1 MSIFSINDNSNYGS
15 ILSQSKANK
24 ESKENSKISF
34 ANTFLKQNASK
45 LNEIQNANSQTLA
58 RSEVLSNNNALSNN
72 SNSTNISNSSNTNL
86 SINNATKTSSPN
98 YDISSEFK
106 NSIYTLK
113 YKQAD
118 TSNIVS
124 LAYGYGVDANGYMGS
139 DFNKAAGLPE
149 DFKIHK
155 STLDEIKKAAENDP
169 VVSSTKEYLGVSEYY
184 TNIDMAETIKQY
196 YNLFFNALGQSF
208 PNDKTSFSEADIN
221 SMPSGYAID
230 GFYNGYGAFKHPDAI
245 RNDDIAIKSIADYS
259 NVLISNIYR
268 SQEQLNEAN
277 SIYSDSA
284 GLISGIK
291 PETLGLSL
299 EEIKNV
305 SKGEDWQFNPDMSV
319 YPQNEYGSYSKEA
332 LFMSLIKSQ
341 EGRILYSPKTT
352 LNPTIEAYNR
362 AMAKESF
369 SGPAIHLDSIM
380 TGKSDFK
387 SFFRYWAE
395 RGIAEGDLYM
405 YENNIPK
412 ESAMGNWALDAE
424 IKQALANGWKAKP
437 STINSYAD
445 SIMDRLNNLIGQTRV

>member
-34 ANTFLKQNASK
+34 ANAFLKQNASK
-45 LNEIQNANSQTLA
+45 LSDIESKNSQTLA
-58 RSEVLSNNNALSNN
+58 RSEILSNNNALNN
-72 SNSTNISNSSNTNL
+72 SSNSTNISNSSNTNL
-86 SINNATKTSSPN
+86 SINNTTKTSSPN

-113 YKQAD
+113 YKQVD
-118 TSNIVS
+118 LNTNT
-124 LAYGYGVDANGYMGS
+124 AYGYSVDKDGYMGS

-196 YNLFFNALGQSF
+196 YNLFSNALGQSF

-221 SMPSGYAID
+221 SMPSGYGVSGTQWMD
-230 GFYNGYGAFKHPDAI
+230 F
-245 RNDDIAIKSIADYS
+245 NDPS
-259 NVLISNIYR
+259 NRMNITGLKDFSNSLISNIYKTP
-268 SQEQLNEAN
+268 EQAKEAN
-277 SIYSDSA
+277 DLWADSGYMID
-284 GLISGIK
+284 GLLPK
-291 PETLGLSL
+291 TLGLSL

-319 YPQNEYGSYSKEA
+319 YPQNEDGSYSKET
-332 LFMSLIKSQ
+332 LFMSFLKSQ
-341 EGRILYSPKTT
+341 GGQPVESSETT
-352 LNPTIEAYNR
+352 LNPKVEAYNT

-369 SGPAIHLDSIM
+369 STTSVDIGDIM
-380 TGKSDFK
+380 TGKVDFASLFK
-387 SFFRYWAE
+387 YLASKN
-395 RGIAEGDLYM
+395 GKLEGQLYM

-412 ESAMGNWALDAE
+412 ESAIGNWALDAE

>member
-1 MSIFSINDNSNYGS
+1 MSIFSINDNSNYNS

-34 ANTFLKQNASK
+34 ANAFLKQNASK
-45 LNEIQNANSQTLA
+45 LSDIESKNSQTLA
-58 RSEVLSNNNALSNN
+58 RSEILSNNNALSNN

-118 TSNIVS
+118 ISNIVS

-155 STLDEIKKAAENDP
+155 STLDEIKKAAENEPYIADM
-169 VVSSTKEYLGVSEYY
+169 KQYFGVSEYY

-196 YNLFFNALGQSF
+196 YNLFSNALGQSF

-221 SMPSGYAID
+221 SMPKGYAI
-230 GFYNGYGAFKHPDAI
+230 NG
-245 RNDDIAIKSIADYS
+245 IKSMDFNDPS
-259 NVLISNIYR
+259 NRMNITHLRDFSNSLISNVYKTP
-268 SQEQLNEAN
+268 EQAKEADE
-277 SIYSDSA
+277 IWLDSGCMIK
-284 GLISGIK
+284 GLSS
-291 PETLGLSL
+291 ETLGLSL

-319 YPQNEYGSYSKEA
+319 YPQNENGSYSKET
-332 LFMSLIKSQ
+332 LFMSFLKSQ
-341 EGRILYSPKTT
+341 GGQPVESLKTT
-352 LNPTIEAYNR
+352 LNPKVEAYNR

-395 RGIAEGDLYM
+395 RGIEEGDLYM

-424 IKQALANGWKAKP
+424 IKQAIANGWKAKP

>member
-15 ILSQSKANK
+15 MLSQAKANK

-34 ANTFLKQNASK
+34 TNAFLKQNASK
-45 LNEIQNANSQTLA
+45 LNEIQNTNSQTLV
-58 RSEVLSNNNALSNN
+58 RSEVLNSINTTNTSNN
-72 SNSTNISNSSNTNL
+72 TNFSISS
-86 SINNATKTSSPN
+86 KTSSPN

-118 TSNIVS
+118 ISNNT
-124 LAYGYGVDANGYMGS
+124 AYGYSVDKDGYMGS

-169 VVSSTKEYLGVSEYY
+169 VVSSTKEYLGVSSYY
-184 TNIDMAETIKQY
+184 SNIDIANTIKQY
-196 YNLFFNALGQSF
+196 YNLFSNALGQSF

-221 SMPSGYAID
+221 SMPSGYGVSGTQWMD
-230 GFYNGYGAFKHPDAI
+230 FNEP
-245 RNDDIAIKSIADYS
+245 S
-259 NVLISNIYR
+259 NRMNITGLKDFSNSLISNVYKTP
-268 SQEQLNEAN
+268 EQAKEADE
-277 SIYSDSA
+277 IWLDSGCMIK
-284 GLISGIK
+284 GLSS
-291 PETLGLSL
+291 ETLGLSL

-305 SKGEDWQFNPDMSV
+305 SRGEDWQFNPDMSV
-319 YPQNEYGSYSKEA
+319 YPQNEDGSYSKET
-332 LFMSLIKSQ
+332 LFMSFLKAQGGQPVES
-341 EGRILYSPKTT
+341 LKTT
-352 LNPTIEAYNR
+352 LNPKLEAYKR

-369 SGPAIHLDSIM
+369 SGPAINIDSIM

-395 RGIAEGDLYM
+395 RGIEGDLYM
-405 YENNIPK
+405 YENNISK

-437 STINSYAD
+437 STIDSYAD
-445 SIMDRLNNLIGQTRV
+445 SIMDRLNNLLGQTRV

>member
-15 ILSQSKANK
+15 ILSQAKANK

-34 ANTFLKQNASK
+34 ANAFLKQNASK
-45 LNEIQNANSQTLA
+45 LNEIQSANSQTLA
-58 RSEVLSNNNALSNN
+58 RSEAL
-72 SNSTNISNSSNTNL
+72 NSTNTTNTSNNTNF
-86 SINNATKTSSPN
+86 SISSKTSSPN

-118 TSNIVS
+118 ISTSTNT
-124 LAYGYGVDANGYMGS
+124 AYGYSVDKDGYMGS

-196 YNLFFNALGQSF
+196 YNLFSNALGQSF

-221 SMPSGYAID
+221 SMPKGYAI
-230 GFYNGYGAFKHPDAI
+230 NG
-245 RNDDIAIKSIADYS
+245 IKSMDFNDPS
-259 NVLISNIYR
+259 NRMNITHLRDFSNSLISNVYKTP
-268 SQEQLNEAN
+268 EQAKEADE
-277 SIYSDSA
+277 IWLDSGCMIK
-284 GLISGIK
+284 GLSS
-291 PETLGLSL
+291 ETLGLSL

-319 YPQNEYGSYSKEA
+319 YPQNEDGSYSKET
-332 LFMSLIKSQ
+332 LFMSFLKSQ
-341 EGRILYSPKTT
+341 GGQPVESLKTT
-352 LNPTIEAYNR
+352 LNPKVEAYNR

-395 RGIAEGDLYM
+395 RGIEEGDLYM

-424 IKQALANGWKAKP
+424 IKQAIANGWKAKP

>member
-1 MSIFSINDNSNYGS
+1 MNDNSNYNS
-15 ILSQSKANK
+15 ILSQAKANK

-34 ANTFLKQNASK
+34 ANAFLKQNASK
-45 LNEIQNANSQTLA
+45 LNEIQSANSQTLI
-58 RSEVLSNNNALSNN
+58 RNEVL
-72 SNSTNISNSSNTNL
+72 NSTNTTNTSNNTNF
-86 SINNATKTSSPN
+86 STSSKTSSPN

-118 TSNIVS
+118 ISNNT
-124 LAYGYGVDANGYMGS
+124 AYGYSVDKDG

-196 YNLFFNALGQSF
+196 YNLFSNALGQSF

-221 SMPSGYAID
+221 SMPSGYGVSGTQWMD
-230 GFYNGYGAFKHPDAI
+230 F
-245 RNDDIAIKSIADYS
+245 NDPS
-259 NVLISNIYR
+259 NRMNITGLKDFSNSLISNVYKTP
-268 SQEQLNEAN
+268 EQAKEADDLWA
-277 SIYSDSA
+277 DSGYMID
-284 GLISGIK
+284 GLLPK
-291 PETLGLSL
+291 TLGLSL

-319 YPQNEYGSYSKEA
+319 YPQNEDGSYSKET
-332 LFMSLIKSQ
+332 LFMSFLKSQ
-341 EGRILYSPKTT
+341 GGQPVESPKTT

-362 AMAKESF
+362 TMAKESF

-424 IKQALANGWKAKP
+424 IKQALANGWKA
-437 STINSYAD
+437 SSESINSYVG
-445 SIMDRLNNLIGQTRV
+445 SIMDRLNNLIGQTRVYRF

>member
-15 ILSQSKANK
+15 ILSQAKANK

-34 ANTFLKQNASK
+34 ANAFLKQNASK
-45 LNEIQNANSQTLA
+45 LSDIESKNSQTLA
-58 RSEVLSNNNALSNN
+58 RSEILSNNNALSNN
-72 SNSTNISNSSNTNL
+72 SNSTNTTNTSNNTNF
-86 SINNATKTSSPN
+86 SISSKTSSPN

-113 YKQAD
+113 YKQVDLNTD
-118 TSNIVS
+118 T
-124 LAYGYGVDANGYMGS
+124 AYGYSVDKDGYMGS

-196 YNLFFNALGQSF
+196 YNLFSNALGQSF

-221 SMPSGYAID
+221 SMPSGYGVSGTQWMD
-230 GFYNGYGAFKHPDAI
+230 F
-245 RNDDIAIKSIADYS
+245 NDPS
-259 NVLISNIYR
+259 NRMNITGLKDFSNSLISNIYKTP
-268 SQEQLNEAN
+268 EQAKEAN
-277 SIYSDSA
+277 DLWADSGYMID
-284 GLISGIK
+284 GLLPK
-291 PETLGLSL
+291 TLGLSL

-319 YPQNEYGSYSKEA
+319 YPQNEDGSYSKET
-332 LFMSLIKSQ
+332 LFMSFLKSQ
-341 EGRILYSPKTT
+341 GGQPVESSETT
-352 LNPTIEAYNR
+352 LNPKVEAYNT

-369 SGPAIHLDSIM
+369 STTSVDIGDIM
-380 TGKSDFK
+380 TGKVDFASLFK
-387 SFFRYWAE
+387 YLASKN
-395 RGIAEGDLYM
+395 GKLEGQLYM

-412 ESAMGNWALDAE
+412 ESAIGNWALDAE

>member
-15 ILSQSKANK
+15 ILSQAKANK

-34 ANTFLKQNASK
+34 ANAFLKQNASK

-58 RSEVLSNNNALSNN
+58 RSEVL
-72 SNSTNISNSSNTNL
+72 NSTNTTNTSNNTNF
-86 SINNATKTSSPN
+86 SISSKTSSPN

-118 TSNIVS
+118 ISNTSINT
-124 LAYGYGVDANGYMGS
+124 AYGYSVDKDGYMGE

-169 VVSSTKEYLGVSEYY
+169 VASSTKEYLGVSEYY

-196 YNLFFNALGQSF
+196 YNLFSNALGQSF

-221 SMPSGYAID
+221 SMPSGYGVSGTQWMD
-230 GFYNGYGAFKHPDAI
+230 F
-245 RNDDIAIKSIADYS
+245 NDPS
-259 NVLISNIYR
+259 NRMNITGLKDFSNSLISNVYKTP
-268 SQEQLNEAN
+268 EQAKEADDLWV
-277 SIYSDSA
+277 DSGYMID
-284 GLISGIK
+284 GLLPK
-291 PETLGLSL
+291 TLGLSL

-319 YPQNEYGSYSKEA
+319 YPQNEDGSYSKEA
-332 LFMSLIKSQ
+332 LFMSFLKAQ
-341 EGRILYSPKTT
+341 NGQPVESPKTT

-369 SGPAIHLDSIM
+369 STTSVDIGDIM
-380 TGKSDFK
+380 TGKVDFASLFK
-387 SFFRYWAE
+387 YLASKN
-395 RGIAEGDLYM
+395 GKLEGQLYM

-424 IKQALANGWKAKP
+424 IKQAIANGWKAKP

>member
-1 MSIFSINDNSNYGS
+1 MSIFSINDNSNYNS
-15 ILSQSKANK
+15 ILSQAKANK

-34 ANTFLKQNASK
+34 ANAFLKQNASK

-58 RSEVLSNNNALSNN
+58 RSEAL
-72 SNSTNISNSSNTNL
+72 NSTNTTNTSNNTNF
-86 SINNATKTSSPN
+86 SISSKTSSPN

-118 TSNIVS
+118 LNTNT
-124 LAYGYGVDANGYMGS
+124 AYGYSVDKDGYMGS

-169 VVSSTKEYLGVSEYY
+169 VVSSTKEYLGVSSYY
-184 TNIDMAETIKQY
+184 SNIDIANTIKQY
-196 YNLFFNALGQSF
+196 YNLFSNALGQSF

-221 SMPSGYAID
+221 SMPSGYGVSGTQWMD
-230 GFYNGYGAFKHPDAI
+230 FNEP
-245 RNDDIAIKSIADYS
+245 S
-259 NVLISNIYR
+259 NRMNITGLKDFSNSLISNVYKTP
-268 SQEQLNEAN
+268 EQAKEADE
-277 SIYSDSA
+277 IWLDSGCMIK
-284 GLISGIK
+284 GLSS
-291 PETLGLSL
+291 ETLGLSL

-305 SKGEDWQFNPDMSV
+305 SRGEDWQFNPDMSV
-319 YPQNEYGSYSKEA
+319 YPQNEDGSYSKET
-332 LFMSLIKSQ
+332 LFMSFLKAQGGQPVES
-341 EGRILYSPKTT
+341 LKTT
-352 LNPTIEAYNR
+352 LNPKLEAYKR

-369 SGPAIHLDSIM
+369 SGPAINIDSIM

-395 RGIAEGDLYM
+395 RGIEGDLYM
-405 YENNIPK
+405 YENNISK

-437 STINSYAD
+437 STIDSYAD
-445 SIMDRLNNLIGQTRV
+445 SIMDRLNNLLGQTRV

>member
-1 MSIFSINDNSNYGS
+1 MSIFSINDNSNYNS

-34 ANTFLKQNASK
+34 ANAFLKQNASK
-45 LNEIQNANSQTLA
+45 LNEIQSANSQTLA
-58 RSEVLSNNNALSNN
+58 RSEVL
-72 SNSTNISNSSNTNL
+72 NSTNTTNTSNNTNF
-86 SINNATKTSSPN
+86 SISSKTSSPN

-118 TSNIVS
+118 ISNNT
-124 LAYGYGVDANGYMGS
+124 AYGYSVDKDGYMGS

-169 VVSSTKEYLGVSEYY
+169 VASSTKEYLGVSEYY

-196 YNLFFNALGQSF
+196 YNLFSNALGQSF

-221 SMPSGYAID
+221 SMPSGYGVSGTQWMD
-230 GFYNGYGAFKHPDAI
+230 F
-245 RNDDIAIKSIADYS
+245 NDPS
-259 NVLISNIYR
+259 NRMNITGLKDFSNSLISNVYKTH
-268 SQEQLNEAN
+268 EQAKEADDLWV
-277 SIYSDSA
+277 DSGYMID
-284 GLISGIK
+284 GLLPK
-291 PETLGLSL
+291 TLGLSL

-319 YPQNEYGSYSKEA
+319 YPQNEDGSYSKEA
-332 LFMSLIKSQ
+332 LFMSFLKAQ
-341 EGRILYSPKTT
+341 NGQPVESPKTT

-369 SGPAIHLDSIM
+369 STTSVDIGDIM
-380 TGKSDFK
+380 TGKVDFASLFK
-387 SFFRYWAE
+387 YLASKN
-395 RGIAEGDLYM
+395 GKLEGQLYM
-405 YENNIPK
+405 YENNISK

-424 IKQALANGWKAKP
+424 IKQAIANGWKAKP

-445 SIMDRLNNLIGQTRV
+445 SIMDRLNNLLGQTRV